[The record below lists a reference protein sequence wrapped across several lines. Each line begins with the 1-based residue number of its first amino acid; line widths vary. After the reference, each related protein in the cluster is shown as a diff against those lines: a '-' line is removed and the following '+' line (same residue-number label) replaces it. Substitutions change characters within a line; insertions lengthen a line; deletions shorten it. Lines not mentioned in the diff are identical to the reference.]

1 MNSRK
6 QITSK
11 AFVHF
16 TPHAREPDMGELE
29 GQQFGNYQLIRLLG
43 EGGFSEVYLGEHI
56 HLNTHAAI
64 KVLHT
69 RLASNDI
76 ENFRNEARTLAHL
89 AHPHIVRVLEFG
101 VEGVVPFLVMDY
113 APNGSLRHRHPK
125 GVLVPLPTVVS
136 YVKQVASA
144 LQYAHDHKLIHRD
157 VKPENML
164 LGLHDVVLLSDFGI
178 ATIAHSTF
186 SLSEQ
191 NLAGTMPYMA
201 PEQLD
206 AHPRP
211 ASDQY
216 SLGIA
221 VYEWL
226 SGERPFHGSL
236 MEIAVKHRMASPPL
250 LLEKVPTL
258 SPLVEQ
264 VVMKALAK
272 DPNERFDSIWAFA
285 VALEQTV
292 RPTSVGSSALP
303 QAVTP
308 SPALLLPG
316 ASHGP
321 QRYLSRRT
329 MLLGLGLTGLALAG
343 GGLTWLAAS
352 HELTFPFV
360 TPASTLSTPGSCR
373 SAFSDTFTP
382 SLDSRWTL
390 INPSRDAT
398 VTAQGSLHISVPIG
412 HDLYP
417 DLINAPRVLQPID
430 GNFTVET
437 LVDFSPK
444 YKYQGAGILVWQ
456 DTNNF
461 IRLEHGYGDFGGIAF
476 EQAANGSYTKFVQ
489 AFFQADKSLP
499 TTATRV
505 GLRIQRKENR
515 FIASWHNTSSG
526 INWQAVG
533 DTQTI
538 FKRSVMVGLAVVN
551 SPKSSD
557 LAIADFAYFRVTC
570 N

>member
-1 MNSRK
+1 
-6 QITSK
+6 
-11 AFVHF
+11 
-16 TPHAREPDMGELE
+16 MGERE
-29 GQQFGNYQLIRLLG
+29 GQQLGNYRLIHLLG
-43 EGGFSEVYLGEHI
+43 EGGFAEVYLGEHV

-76 ENFRNEARTLAHL
+76 EQFRNEARTLAHL
-89 AHPHIVRVLEFG
+89 VHPHIVRVLEFG
-101 VEGVVPFLVMDY
+101 VGGAVPFLVMDY

-125 GVLVPLPTVVS
+125 GVPVPLPIVVS

-164 LGLHDVVLLSDFGI
+164 LGRHDVVLLSDFGI

-191 NLAGTMPYMA
+191 NMAGTLPYIA

-206 AHPRP
+206 AHSSP

-216 SLGIA
+216 SLGIV

-226 SGERPFHGSL
+226 SGDLPFHGSF
-236 MEIAVKHRMASPPL
+236 MEIAVKHRMAPPPS
-250 LLEKVPTL
+250 LLEKVPML
-258 SPLVEQ
+258 SPIMDQ
-264 VVMKALAK
+264 VVMRALAK

-285 VALEQTV
+285 EALEQASW
-292 RPTSVGSSALP
+292 PTSIGSSALP
-303 QAVTP
+303 QTVTP
-308 SPALLLPG
+308 SHTLLLPG
-316 ASHGP
+316 ASHKP
-321 QRYLSRRT
+321 QRHLSRRT

-343 GGLTWLAAS
+343 GGITWFAAFHGLT
-352 HELTFPFV
+352 TPFTQS
-360 TPASTLSTPGSCR
+360 TPASCSR
-373 SAFSDTFTP
+373 AFSDTFTT

-390 INPSRDAT
+390 INPGSDAT
-398 VTAQGSLHISVPIG
+398 VTAQGSLRISVPIG

-417 DLINAPRVLQPID
+417 DLINAPRLLQPIE
-430 GNFTVET
+430 GNFTAET
-437 LVDFSPK
+437 LVDFNPK
-444 YKYQGAGILVWQ
+444 YKYQGAGIIVWQ

-476 EQAANGSYTKFVQ
+476 EQEANGSYTKFVQ
-489 AFFQADKSLP
+489 AFFQAARSQP

-505 GLRIQRKENR
+505 GLRVQREDNR
-515 FIASWHNTSSG
+515 FIASWYSPSSG
-526 INWQAVG
+526 INWQEVG
-533 DTQTI
+533 DTQAT

-551 SPKSSD
+551 SPQSPHI
-557 LAIADFAYFRVTC
+557 AIANFDFFRVAC
-570 N
+570 H